1 MFFSSIRSHNL
12 IQTFKIFEMAFI
24 KFWMA
29 VTNEKSL
36 TSNCKI
42 KFSKFPINNQNTAI
56 NQEKYDQNTSKM
68 QPKYN

>member
-1 MFFSSIRSHNL
+1 
-12 IQTFKIFEMAFI
+12 MAFI

-42 KFSKFPINNQNTAI
+42 KFSKFPIYNQNTAI
-56 NQEKYDQNTSKM
+56 NQEKYDQNASKL